1 MVRVVTRDANEK
13 RILVLRRPQDDLVS
27 SYLEFIDE
35 MKQAG
40 EKIWEGMIPQ
50 PDESAHDF
58 VQRKLIADISPDP
71 ELVAQATYWACL
83 EDLTVVGRIAL
94 RHGLNDNLR
103 EFGGHIGYE
112 VRPSYRRRGFATE
125 MLRQLL
131 QTPKAQEIGKLL
143 VTCSPNNLAS
153 NKTIISNG
161 GVLYKTGFVDK
172 WQRDTN
178 YYWIDLVKR
187 NAG

>member
-1 MVRVVTRDANEK
+1 MARVVTRDANDA
-13 RILVLRRPQDDLVS
+13 RILELRRPHHDLVS
-27 SYLEFIDE
+27 SYFEFIDE

-50 PDESAHDF
+50 PDESARDF
-58 VQRKLIADISPDP
+58 VQRKLIADINPGPGLVP
-71 ELVAQATYWACL
+71 ETTYWACL
-83 EDLTVVGRIAL
+83 RDLTVVGRIAL
-94 RHGLNDNLR
+94 RHQLNDELR

-143 VTCSPNNLAS
+143 LTCAPNNLAS
-153 NKTIISNG
+153 NKTIVSNG
-161 GVLYKTGFVDK
+161 GVLYKTAFVEK
-172 WQRDTN
+172 WKRDTN
-178 YYWIDLVKR
+178 YYWINQVIGS
-187 NAG
+187 AG